1 MPNTQQAETAAIDY
15 LIERGG
21 SIFVNEVPDKTVTG
35 LGRTIAGHEIY
46 QILCSKGIARINTK
60 RDQGDAMFGDTIEM
74 IQGAAKSLY
83 KTGH

>member
-1 MPNTQQAETAAIDY
+1 MPNTHQAETAAIDY

-21 SIFVNEVPDKTVTG
+21 SIFVNEVPSKTVLG

-46 QILCSKGIARINTK
+46 QILCKKGIARINTK

-74 IQGAAKSLY
+74 IQDSAQILCR
-83 KTGH
+83 TGR